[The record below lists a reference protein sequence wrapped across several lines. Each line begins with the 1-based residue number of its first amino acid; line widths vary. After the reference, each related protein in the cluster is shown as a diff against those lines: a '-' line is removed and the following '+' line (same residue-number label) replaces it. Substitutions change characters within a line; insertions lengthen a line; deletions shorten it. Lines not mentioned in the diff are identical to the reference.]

1 MTNIG
6 DFVSNVPKIAVIG
19 VGNMGKNHA
28 RIYFERPDVELVAI
42 CDSNKERCD
51 EFAGKYKCKAYY
63 DLDEMLTN
71 EQLDGVSI
79 CVPTM
84 LHKAVVEK
92 IAQKKINILLEK
104 PAAHNVKE
112 AEEIRDIIKKAGVV
126 CVVGQIERYNP
137 AVRKVID
144 LVFKGELGKIFYMN
158 ILRQG
163 PYPPGVVDVDVL
175 TDLGIHDLEII
186 NYLLGKMGDCV
197 SHACLQT
204 HNFINKK
211 DPDII
216 RVLMKTKENIVI
228 NLSTDILSP
237 TKIRKLYICGKKGL
251 LSLDYITQ
259 EITFY
264 ENGKHRENI
273 DYQEIL
279 TGVTVG
285 EERKIIVEKKEPL
298 LMEINNFLNSI
309 SGKEKPYVTIDDAL
323 NGIILLEHLKEN
335 FKK

>member
-1 MTNIG
+1 M
-6 DFVSNVPKIAVIG
+6 SNVPKIAVIG

>member
-1 MTNIG
+1 M
-6 DFVSNVPKIAVIG
+6 SNVPKIAVIG

-42 CDSNKERCD
+42 CDSNKKKCD
-51 EFAGKYKCKAYY
+51 EFSEKYKCKAYY
-63 DLDEMLTN
+63 DLDEMLNN

-84 LHKAVVEK
+84 LHKAIVEK
-92 IAQKKINILLEK
+92 VAQKKINILLEK
-104 PAAHNVKE
+104 PAAPSVKE
-112 AEEIRDIIKKAGVV
+112 AEEIKDIIKKAGVT

-144 LVFKGELGKIFYMN
+144 LVFRGELGKIFYIN

-197 SHACLQT
+197 SYACLQT

-264 ENGKHRENI
+264 ENGKHKENI
-273 DYQEIL
+273 EYQQIL

-285 EERKIIVEKKEPL
+285 EERKILVEKKEPL
-298 LMEINNFLNSI
+298 LMEIENFLSCI
-309 SGKEKPYVTIDDAL
+309 AGTEEPYVSIDDAL
-323 NGIILLEHLKEN
+323 NGIILLESLKKN
-335 FKK
+335 FK